1 VLWDLVKSSYEELAS
16 TYEVMVI
23 EGAGSAVAMNL
34 RDRDIVNWPVVEM
47 ADAAVNLVAD
57 INRGDIFAQVIGTME
72 PLAPEER
79 ERVIGVVMNTFRGDP
94 N

>member
-1 VLWDLVKSSYEELAS
+1 MLWDLVKSSYEELAS

-23 EGAGSAVAMNL
+23 EGAGSAAAMNL
-34 RDRDIVNWPVVEM
+34 RDRDLVNWPVVEM

-57 INRGDIFAQVIGTME
+57 INRGDIFAQVIGTMDLL
-72 PLAPEER
+72 PPEER
-79 ERVIGVVMNTFRGDP
+79 KRVIGLVMNTFRGDP